1 MVRLF
6 GLLEKLKESQCLL
19 DASTKLLIV
28 NTRANFKMIKNKE
41 VKFVDLFAGLGGIR
55 IGFEQALEKA
65 GLVGKCVF
73 TSEIKPHA
81 KSVYEANFSEQ
92 THGDITAISPNH
104 IPDFDVLLAGF
115 PCQPF
120 SAAGARKGFMDTRG
134 TLFFNIEKIL
144 KAKNPSAFLLE
155 NVEGLVTHDR
165 VNPKHSIGRTL
176 ETILSSLKEMGYF
189 TSWAVLDSS
198 KYGVPQRRKR
208 IYIVGCKKDEV
219 DLEAF
224 EEKHSCLDEVFD
236 KNPAESLY
244 IKSELSRKL
253 FSRFKFQELWGKQIK
268 DKRGGENNIHSWDL
282 ELKGPVSPQQKDILE
297 DLLKQRRRKSWS
309 GTKGIPWSDGMPLTL
324 DEIETFRPQNLFDNN
339 GTNSDYTKNLKHQL
353 DDLVRKGYLAY
364 EKPKK
369 VSENYSTKGY
379 NIVVGKL
386 SFGISNILHPK
397 GHSPTLVATDVTR
410 IAVADKNGVRRLSIN
425 EGLRLFGFPK
435 NYRLEQLVK
444 YTEAFDLLGNSVCIN
459 VINIISQRLIKA
471 LYRKTKSRPFLVLKA
486 NGLDL

>member
-1 MVRLF
+1 
-6 GLLEKLKESQCLL
+6 
-19 DASTKLLIV
+19 
-28 NTRANFKMIKNKE
+28 MINNKK

-81 KSVYEANFSEQ
+81 KRVYEANFSEQ
-92 THGDITAISPNH
+92 THGDITAISPSQ

-120 SAAGARKGFMDTRG
+120 SAAGIRKGFMDTRG

-144 KAKNPSAFLLE
+144 KERKPSAFLLE

-165 VNPKHSIGRTL
+165 ENLKHPIGRTL
-176 ETILSSLKEMGYF
+176 STILSSLREMGYL
-189 TSWAVLDSS
+189 TSWAVLDSC

-208 IYIVGCKKDEV
+208 IYIVGCKKVEV

-236 KNPAESLY
+236 RNPAESLY
-244 IKSELSRKL
+244 IKSELSKKL

-282 ELKGPVSPQQKDILE
+282 ELKGPVSPQQKEILE
-297 DLLKQRRRKSWS
+297 ELLKQRRRKTWS
-309 GTKGIPWSDGMPLTL
+309 GLKGIPWSDGMPLTL
-324 DEIETFRPQNLFDNN
+324 DEIESFRPQSLFNN
-339 GTNSDYTKNLKHQL
+339 SGLKSDYKKNLKHQL
-353 DDLVRKGYLAY
+353 DDLVRKGYLTF
-364 EKPKK
+364 ETPKK
-369 VSENYSTKGY
+369 VSANYSTKGY

-386 SFGISNILHPK
+386 SFSISNILHPK

-410 IAVADKNGVRRLSIN
+410 IAVADERGLRRLSIN

-435 NYRLEQLVK
+435 NYRLEKLVK

-459 VINIISQRLIKA
+459 VINIISERLIKA
-471 LYRKTKSRPFLVLKA
+471 LYHKQKSKSVLALKA
-486 NGLDL
+486 NYLDL